1 MEKFELLFG
10 LVLVAR
16 VLKHTDNLSKTLS
29 LSAAEDQK
37 LTDLTCQTLE
47 KIRNDKCFDLF
58 WQRILQLQHEL
69 EVQDPTLPRRS
80 KAPRRYETGSEGY
93 VHASP
98 KELYR
103 KEYFSVLDLVVNYIK
118 DRFHQPGYGVYQQ
131 LQELLRKM
139 F

>member
-1 MEKFELLFG
+1 M
-10 LVLVAR
+10 
-16 VLKHTDNLSKTLS
+16 
-29 LSAAEDQK
+29 
-37 LTDLTCQTLE
+37 
-47 KIRNDKCFDLF
+47 
-58 WQRILQLQHEL
+58 

-131 LQELLRKM
+131 LQELLLKAAGKRNYESELQ
-139 F
+139 FVAQFYRDDINLPVLESQLELFSGYLQEFDHDNVTVL